1 MLLDV
6 IHKRYEGRKY
16 CEMRAVQRIWLDRY
30 SWGSS
35 TKVIFISV
43 SNGPHL
49 IWHANR
55 SSSCNAAR
63 AQVASIE
70 NLIDRYTR
78 LQPTVSSRS
87 RQCPSGLSD
96 GREATYL
103 ALYQD
108 AHLSF
113 DGGPSIYIRP
123 NAVSLV
129 DTGNEKSKIARRQS

>member
-30 SWGSS
+30 SWGSC

-63 AQVASIE
+63 AQVASME
-70 NLIDRYTR
+70 NLIDRYTMLR
-78 LQPTVSSRS
+78 GQPYRRAQSS
-87 RQCPSGLSD
+87 
-96 GREATYL
+96 
-103 ALYQD
+103 
-108 AHLSF
+108 
-113 DGGPSIYIRP
+113 GPQACQMEERRHTLRYIRMHIFHST
-123 NAVSLV
+123 VGHRSTS
-129 DTGNEKSKIARRQS
+129 DQMRFH